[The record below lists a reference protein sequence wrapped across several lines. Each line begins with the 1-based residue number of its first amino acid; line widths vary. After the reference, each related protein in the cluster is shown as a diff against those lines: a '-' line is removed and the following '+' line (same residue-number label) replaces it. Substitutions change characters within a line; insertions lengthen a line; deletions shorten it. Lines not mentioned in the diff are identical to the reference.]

1 MSTDTIL
8 ALTTRQNEIL
18 EFIRHALSTRGV
30 PPTREEIARA
40 FGFRSLNASEQHLQ
54 ALQRKGLIELLAGTS
69 RGIRLKGGTQD
80 SIGAAAREFG
90 LPLIGKVAAGSPI
103 LAQENVLK
111 HPVVDAALFK
121 PRADYLLEVR
131 GMSMRDA
138 GILDGDWLAV
148 HRQEQALNGQIVVA
162 RLGDEVTV
170 KRFRLKG
177 SRAELIA
184 ENPDYA
190 PILVDLKREA
200 LAIEGLAVGVIRP
213 SLYPIR
219 RSIECGP
226 RPIRSRCCARPTR
239 PPCRAS
245 GTPMIRHSRPRPP
258 NVRPPASRSWM
269 PSCPAAAGRRVN

>member
-1 MSTDTIL
+1 MSTDPIL
-8 ALTTRQNEIL
+8 ALTVRQNEIL

-40 FGFRSLNASEQHLQ
+40 FGFRSLNASEQ
-54 ALQRKGLIELLAGTS
+54 
-69 RGIRLKGGTQD
+69 
-80 SIGAAAREFG
+80 AAREFG

-103 LAQENVLK
+103 LALENVLK
-111 HPVVDAALFK
+111 HPVVDAAVFK

-177 SRAELIA
+177 TRAELIA

-190 PILVDLKREA
+190 PIVVDLKREA
-200 LAIEGLAVGVIRP
+200 LAIEGLAVGVIRA
-213 SLYPIR
+213 SL
-219 RSIECGP
+219 
-226 RPIRSRCCARPTR
+226 
-239 PPCRAS
+239 
-245 GTPMIRHSRPRPP
+245 
-258 NVRPPASRSWM
+258 
-269 PSCPAAAGRRVN
+269 